1 MKKILKL
8 FLCLFTF
15 MIASKTVMAVEQ
27 NYIYLGDEIPNVRLH
42 LKTPDVE
49 KNKKMYQII
58 NRNTGELVYCIE
70 PGVVLKNGYF
80 NAYQDIR
87 QTGLQLTD
95 EDWQQM
101 LLIAYFGYG
110 YEGREDLKWYTIT
123 QFMIWDYLLEDTGE
137 IYFIN
142 DKNEK
147 INLYQEEI
155 NLIKEDMK
163 HYYDLPTFMSA
174 DETIKYTAKLNEK
187 VTLVDEANLIG
198 KFSVNTNQEYSIS
211 GNEFT
216 ISFTTPGTHYVYF
229 WKDSGMRNM
238 AKIFCSPS
246 SQTVMNRGILDIPVA
261 TIQFDIPNPTFTFTK
276 KSSGKSSL
284 SLAGAKYGIFYENG
298 YLYKE
303 FTTDEEGRAEFLIDL
318 GSWYLQELEAPY
330 GYELNP
336 EKIYFE
342 VIDGDVTLEG
352 EDSLIYKRIM
362 LEKYLEHI
370 DGSLSLEKNAQFSVY
385 DAKTE
390 ELVTSFTT
398 DEYGKYELTLPYGE
412 YILKQTAST
421 EGYKLA
427 SDIFL
432 TIDDETEDLTILS
445 VLNPEIKGSLIIN
458 KIDQDSE
465 ELILEEAS
473 FQIWDVVHERFLT
486 IDGEDTFQTIEGKLY
501 IENIPYGSYELV
513 EVEAPEGYQISFQR
527 YAFSVTEDEEEITIN
542 VTNELKKGTLV
553 IEKVDENL
561 QPLEGVLFGL
571 YDDCGNL
578 METYYTDKD
587 GKIMIENLL
596 EGTYFIE
603 ELETVS
609 GYERL
614 EGLLSVE
621 VKADT
626 VNTFKVTN
634 RLQIEVPK
642 TGTNEFLLTILFA
655 SLCLIVGAFICNY
668 DQDH

>member
-8 FLCLFTF
+8 LLCIFTF
-15 MIASKTVMAVEQ
+15 MIASKTAMAVEQ
-27 NYIYLGDEIPNVRLH
+27 NYIYLGDEIPNIRLH

-70 PGVVLKNGYF
+70 PGVVLKDGYF
-80 NAYQDIR
+80 NAYQDMK

-142 DKNEK
+142 EDNEK
-147 INLYQEEI
+147 IDLYQEEMS
-155 NLIKEDMK
+155 LIKEDIK
-163 HYYDLPTFMSA
+163 HYYDLPSFIDS

-198 KFSVNTNQEYSIS
+198 KFSVNTNQEYRIHE
-211 GNEFT
+211 NEFT

-246 SQTVMNRGILDIPVA
+246 SQTVMNRGILDIP
-261 TIQFDIPNPTFTFTK
+261 TGMIQFDVPNPTFTFTK
-276 KSSGKSSL
+276 KSNGESSL
-284 SLAGAKYGIFYENG
+284 SLAEAKYGIFYENG
-298 YLYKE
+298 VLYKE
-303 FTTDEEGRAEFLIDL
+303 FTTDEEGKAEFSIDL

-342 VIDGDVTLEG
+342 VIDGDVILEG
-352 EDSLIYKRIM
+352 EDSLIYKRVI

-370 DGSLSLEKNAQFSVY
+370 DGSLALEKNAQFSVY

-390 ELVTSFTT
+390 EFITSFTT
-398 DEYGKYELTLPYGE
+398 NEYGKYELILPYGE
-412 YILKQTAST
+412 YILEQTTST
-421 EGYKLA
+421 EGYELA
-427 SDIFL
+427 PDITL
-432 TIDDETEDLTILS
+432 IIDDKTEELTILQ
-445 VLNPEIKGSLIIN
+445 VLNPEIKGSLVVS
-458 KIDQDSE
+458 KVDQDSE

-473 FQIWDVVHERFLT
+473 FQIWDIVHERFLT
-486 IDGEDTFQTIEGKLY
+486 IDGIDTFQTIEGRLF

-513 EVEAPEGYQISFQR
+513 EVEAPEGYQISLDR
-527 YAFSVTEDEEEITIN
+527 YPFSITQEKEEISICVPN
-542 VTNELKKGTLV
+542 QLKKGVLI
-553 IEKVDENL
+553 IEKVDEDL
-561 QPLEGVLFGL
+561 KPLEGVLFGL
-571 YDDCGNL
+571 YDAHKNL
-578 METYYTDKD
+578 IETYYTDIE
-587 GKIMIENLL
+587 GKIVFEDLL
-596 EGTYFIE
+596 EGTYYIE
-603 ELETVS
+603 ELEAVS

-614 EGLLSVE
+614 EGFLSTE
-621 VKADT
+621 VKANT
-626 VNTFKVTN
+626 VNTLKVTN
-634 RLQIEVPK
+634 RLRIEIPK

-655 SLCLIVGAFICNY
+655 SLCLIVGVFICNY